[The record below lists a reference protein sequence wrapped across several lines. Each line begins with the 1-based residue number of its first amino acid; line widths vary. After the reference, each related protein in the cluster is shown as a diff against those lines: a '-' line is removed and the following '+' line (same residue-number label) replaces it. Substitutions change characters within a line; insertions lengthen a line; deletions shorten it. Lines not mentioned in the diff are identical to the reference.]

1 MLPAGGLDPPDGQA
15 RPVVGDHRV
24 VAFAGL
30 GDGPDLDG
38 QVEDFRT
45 RPLDASPNTF
55 LAGATSQDPKILA
68 IPATAWINQPAD
80 YAGIE
85 FAARHPPALF
95 PVTNSDLPRIDAAP
109 SG

>member
-1 MLPAGGLDPPDGQA
+1 MAK
-15 RPVVGDHRV
+15 
-24 VAFAGL
+24 
-30 GDGPDLDG
+30 DLDA

-45 RPLDASPNTF
+45 RPLDAGPNTF
-55 LAGATSQDPKILA
+55 LTVAPSQDTRILA

-85 FAARHPPALF
+85 FAAKHPPASS